1 MQPLHIVFHQ
11 DESEWQVLY
20 RRLYDSPAAHHLE
33 IPIHHLNSARSFPAF
48 YYGTD
53 EIMGLLN
60 DILESMLSLTRLMEK
75 VPPLAISHFIRS
87 SMVEEIKST
96 NDIEGV
102 KSTRKEIRTAM
113 AAQKDSSAVHSV
125 RFWSIVNKYSRLERS
140 ENIPFQNS
148 CDLRAFYDDFVLDEV
163 LRDDKDNRPDGL
175 IFRKNAVEVRS
186 PAKVIHRGL
195 YPESLIIET
204 MDKVLSI
211 LNDPHTAPLVR
222 IALFH
227 YFFGYI
233 HPFYDGNGR
242 TSRFI
247 TSYYLSKILNPLAA
261 MRFSMTVKKSLKL
274 YYKMF
279 EITNS
284 PGNAGD
290 LTLFITGFLKIILE
304 SIDSVTSELEKR
316 SRKLTELA
324 GRPPLSTIPNPK
336 DRMICLILLQAALFS
351 EEGMP
356 LSEIRDAV
364 HLGERTIRSRIDHL
378 PEGLVIVNKDHHAY
392 RYSLNLKMPD

>member
-1 MQPLHIVFHQ
+1 MKPLHVVFHQ
-11 DESEWQVLY
+11 DESEWQTLY
-20 RRLYDSPAAHHLE
+20 RRLYDSPAAHHLG
-33 IPIHHLNSARSFPAF
+33 IPIHHLHSARSFPAF

-113 AAQKDSSAVHSV
+113 AAQGDSSAAHSV
-125 RFWSIVNKYSRLERS
+125 RFWTIVNKYSRLGKPET
-140 ENIPFQNS
+140 IPFRTS
-148 CDLRAFYDDFVLDEV
+148 RDLRAFYDDFVLDEV
-163 LRDDKDNRPDGL
+163 TKDDADNRPDGL
-175 IFRKNAVEVRS
+175 IFRKNAVEIRS
-186 PAKVIHRGL
+186 PAKVIHQGL

-204 MDKVLSI
+204 MDRALSI
-211 LNDPHTAPLVR
+211 LNDPAAAPLIR

-261 MRFSMTVKKSLKL
+261 MHFSMTVKKSLKM

-279 EITNS
+279 EIANS

-290 LTLFITGFLKIILE
+290 LTPFITDFLKIIRD
-304 SIDSVTSELEKR
+304 SIDTVTEELGNRAKR
-316 SRKLTELA
+316 LEELA
-324 GRPPLSTIPNPK
+324 GSLPLSKISNPK
-336 DRMICLILLQAALFS
+336 DRAICLSLLQAALFS
-351 EEGMP
+351 EEGMS
-356 LSEIRDAV
+356 LSEIGESV
-364 HLGERTIRSRIDHL
+364 HLGERTIRTRIDHL
-378 PEGLVIVNKDHHAY
+378 PETLVIINKDHHAY
-392 RYSLNLKMPD
+392 RYSLNLETLK